1 MVKNKGGGNKA
12 KKMGRKFQGQNIPGM
27 VKTRFS
33 AEAAEVY
40 ACVNKMLG
48 NATCLVVCIDGKER
62 LCVIR
67 NKFKG
72 RGKRHN
78 MLSPGV
84 WILVGLREFETASV
98 GKHPKCDLL
107 EVYGREDIKK
117 IKQKELKH
125 IDNWVLFDKIG
136 SKHDQSSHDGDNLEF
151 GDGGDNLDFEDDQET
166 TGNNKQDEPYM
177 PPIYMSDDSDDE
189 NEDKEPTEPSDEE
202 PSDEEP
208 SDEEDEEEPPAA
220 YDFSQYAKK
229 MNEDEVDIDDI

>member
-1 MVKNKGGGNKA
+1 M
-12 KKMGRKFQGQNIPGM
+12 
-27 VKTRFS
+27 
-33 AEAAEVY
+33 
-40 ACVNKMLG
+40 
-48 NATCLVVCIDGKER
+48 
-62 LCVIR
+62 
-67 NKFKG
+67 
-72 RGKRHN
+72 
-78 MLSPGV
+78 
-84 WILVGLREFETASV
+84 GLREFETASV

-125 IDNWVLFDKIG
+125 IDNWALFDKIG

-189 NEDKEPTEPSDEE
+189 HEDKEPKNEEKEPSDEE
-202 PSDEEP
+202 PSDEEE
-208 SDEEDEEEPPAA
+208 EEDPPAA